1 MPAMGKYTTD
11 VQWNRS
17 LQATVAKLAPVEM
30 SSETGGILEEADW
43 EVVDFAASGV
53 PLKSQ
58 AVAGQAAAPSFDEHG
73 WRVHGVA
80 NSLRSSEI
88 RMGDR

>member
-17 LQATVAKLAPVEM
+17 LQATVARLAP
-30 SSETGGILEEADW
+30 
-43 EVVDFAASGV
+43 VDFAASGV
-53 PLKSQ
+53 PVESQ
-58 AVAGQAAAPSFDEHG
+58 AVAGPAAAQSFGEHG
-73 WRVHGVA
+73 SRVHGVA
-80 NSLRSSEI
+80 NSLRSGEI